1 MSDRLLHTKVSKRK
15 PLTHFPKKEDGHNG
29 DMQIVSIKG
38 KGTYLCVKDKSERKI
53 SERFN
58 RRNKFDTHIFDEI
71 TTTKIKG
78 RGGLTLTTASEQV
91 TSAVFTGGA
100 LNKTG
105 TITTSLSPV
114 IRIGDGSNP
123 GIITSNRDQDLILKT
138 GNSTTAKIVMK
149 DGANGDI
156 ISTLNGTGVY
166 DVVWNSSDAS
176 SGEFALLNQSE
187 NATSGVHTNHQVS
200 HTDADAYSRFTYLDD
215 TASANI
221 HWVAGVDGSADSHS
235 SMYKIN
241 YATQEDAITPSSGTN
256 VLSISKE
263 GNTSLAGTLTI
274 GSIAT
279 DTAGDNYLVE
289 VSGVVKKRT
298 PAETLADIGAQATV
312 TAGTNCTFSGAT
324 LNVDDAFV
332 KNDADDTMAG
342 TLTIDKNTTA
352 TATATVKGAFID
364 YDHTDISAS
373 GQTVTGI
380 GLDLDMDCGS
390 VTHVGT
396 VNQTGI
402 DIDIAAADDGT
413 QTNTGIDVNAAG
425 GTNSYGINITV
436 PEEDGDYH
444 MKLMNDQDTSKFATF
459 HTDGT
464 GHLTIDTVADLKLDT
479 ATGITRFYLAGDTND
494 YASLTVAANGVT
506 TLATFDDGGTIG
518 HLTLD
523 PDGDLLLQPATHT
536 YSALPIGFTQD
547 EPTFNAT
554 DTIITFSTK
563 GNKAKLTLTN
573 NCTDIHFKFPAVSG
587 NFVCVLLQDG
597 SGSRTI
603 SNWKTQDSAGNAGN
617 GNSGLVLWAG
627 GTAPSNTETADKADI
642 ASFYWDADNEIAY
655 GTYTYNF

>member
-1 MSDRLLHTKVSKRK
+1 MAEFGSGAAAGILS
-15 PLTHFPKKEDGHNG
+15 
-29 DMQIVSIKG
+29 S
-38 KGTYLCVKDKSERKI
+38 
-53 SERFN
+53 
-58 RRNKFDTHIFDEI
+58 
-71 TTTKIKG
+71 
-78 RGGLTLTTASEQV
+78 RG
-91 TSAVFTGGA
+91 
-100 LNKTG
+100 
-105 TITTSLSPV
+105 
-114 IRIGDGSNP
+114 
-123 GIITSNRDQDLILKT
+123 DQDLILKT
-138 GNSTTAKIVMK
+138 GNSSTSHIQIV
-149 DGANGDI
+149 DGASGNILTSLDTNA
-156 ISTLNGTGVY
+156 SF
-166 DVVWNSSDAS
+166 DVRCTRIAAHPLGLFRN
-176 SGEFALLNQSE
+176 NT
-187 NATSGVHTNHQVS
+187 TSG
-200 HTDADAYSRFTYLDD
+200 DADAFLQVITKSTDGDAFINLGYQPPTLAWKQWSIGMDANDSYAFKILGEINDTNMVSIDD
-215 TASANI
+215 TSVDASF
-221 HWVAGVDGSADSHS
+221 
-235 SMYKIN
+235 KIDTSGN
-241 YATQEDAITPSSGTN
+241 TTTSGT
-256 VLSISKE
+256 
-263 GNTSLAGTLTI
+263 A
-274 GSIAT
+274 
-279 DTAGDNYLVE
+279 TAGGFTTTGTWTMDTSAGGTTGITNINITNAFTDDDVTIMSAGAIKDKIEAYGY
-289 VSGVVKKRT
+289 STTTG
-298 PAETLADIGAQATV
+298 DITGV
-312 TAGTNCTFSGAT
+312 TAGTNCSGGGSSGSVT
-324 LNVDDAFV
+324 INVDDAFV

-506 TLATFDDGGTIG
+506 TLSTFDDGGTAG